1 MSERSDEE
9 GLGGT
14 EDSRDEAEAEAEA
27 LRDGIQ
33 KLLDDLTNP
42 GVDQLYT
49 MGSIGPLFTMGVVAQ
64 RDIVVKRLAALLGKE
79 AEYG

>member
-14 EDSRDEAEAEAEA
+14 EDSRDEAEAEA